1 MDNYT
6 NDELLRIRDDFIDFL
21 RQRNYL
27 ESTLVVMKRRIN
39 NLFEFLEE
47 NSYSLTRDGIDKY
60 LAYIINSD
68 LVELTKN
75 TIFVIMRRF
84 SEYLFDNTYIPYHP
98 YNTFVQP
105 PLNDYYQSIL
115 DEYLA
120 DCKENGN
127 KEYTVTAKQRTVS
140 RFLFECQL
148 RGIGNLN
155 SLDGHV
161 LLSILNCF
169 NSGKENTWPSIAL
182 FLNYLAKKD
191 IVQNDLSFLIPK
203 ITRGEKLPTVYTI
216 DEIKRIEDS
225 IDTSTFKGKRDK
237 AALLLATRLGIRTCD
252 ILNLKEDNLN
262 FKNNTISF
270 IQIKT
275 DTEITLPMIDDV
287 KESLLIYLEER
298 NKTSVPIDN
307 IFISVKGQNIKP
319 LHGSALRFALTSYFK
334 KAGIDYSDKKHGLH
348 SLRSSLASS
357 MVNDNVSYDI
367 VRKVLGHTDDDS
379 IKHYARIDI
388 EELRKC
394 SIEVPVPS
402 GKFKN
407 FLESGVWQ

>member
-21 RQRNYL
+21 RKRNYQ
-27 ESTLVVMKRRIN
+27 ESTLGVIKRRIN
-39 NLFEFLEE
+39 NLFEFLEK
-47 NSYSLTRDGIDKY
+47 NSYSLTRDGVDKY
-60 LAYIINSD
+60 LEYIFNSE

-75 TIFVIMRRF
+75 TIFYITRRF
-84 SEYLFDNTYIPYHP
+84 SEYFFDGTYTPNHP

-105 PLNDYYQSIL
+105 PLNNYYQGVL
-115 DEYLA
+115 NEYMA

-127 KEYTVTAKQRTVS
+127 KDWTITNKYRRIS
-140 RFLFECQL
+140 RFLFECQS
-148 RGIGNLN
+148 RNIENLN
-155 SLDGHV
+155 DLDGYV

-169 NSGKENTWPSIAL
+169 NSDKENIWPSIAL

-191 IVQNDLSFLIPK
+191 LVQNDLSLLIPK
-203 ITRGEKLPTVYTI
+203 ITRSEKLPTVYTV
-216 DEIKRIEDS
+216 DEIKKIEDS

-262 FKNNTISF
+262 FKNNTINF

-275 DTEITLPMIDDV
+275 DTEITLPMVDDV
-287 KESLLIYLEER
+287 KKALEDYLEER
-298 NKTSVPIDN
+298 NKISVPIEN
-307 IFISVKGQNIKP
+307 IFIAVKGQNLKP
-319 LHGSALRFALTSYFK
+319 LHGSALRFALTSYFD
-334 KAGIDYSDKKHGLH
+334 KAGVDYKDKKHGLH

-394 SIEVPVPS
+394 AIEVPAPS
-402 GKFKN
+402 GKFKM
-407 FLESGVWQ
+407 FLEDGSL